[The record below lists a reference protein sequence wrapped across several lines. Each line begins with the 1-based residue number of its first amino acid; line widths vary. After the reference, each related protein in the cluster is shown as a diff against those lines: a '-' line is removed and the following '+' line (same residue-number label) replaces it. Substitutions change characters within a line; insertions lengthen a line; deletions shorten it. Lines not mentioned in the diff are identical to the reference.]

1 MLTKRTLVNLMAF
14 GIFAALLVWAG
25 LTQYVMSGAS
35 GRMLT
40 VQFTD
45 ATGVAPRN
53 DVTMRGVPIGVVTDV
68 ALARDGLVEVK
79 VQLDP
84 GESVPRGT
92 KAALTRRSA
101 IGDITMELTP
111 GTGAA
116 LPSGAMIPVADTST
130 PPDPEKTIEILARV
144 LHAVPSSQLSTLV
157 AELAAT
163 VRGRGSDLA
172 SLSVNS
178 ADLPQRILQ
187 VQSRLEDLISKGP
200 QVTGVLA
207 DNASTLADDIAQ
219 TAALADIL
227 RDRRHD
233 LVSLS
238 KNGAAFADVAN
249 LLIAEDKANLACMIA
264 DYGGI
269 NARLA
274 TAQNLANLKDVLE
287 LNHYFFDGVWILVR
301 QGRDGLDWFR
311 VQLLPP
317 QQPSGKEYPS
327 RRSPPNVFGADS
339 CRSIYGKGVGPGSQ
353 PGGLYLA
360 PGSDYVPGH

>member
-68 ALARDGLVEVK
+68 ALARDGLVDVK

-92 KAALTRRSA
+92 KAALTRRSPT
-101 IGDITMELTP
+101 GDITMELTP

-238 KNGAAFADVAN
+238 KNGAAFAEVAN
-249 LLIAEDKANLACMIA
+249 LLIA
-264 DYGGI
+264 
-269 NARLA
+269 
-274 TAQNLANLKDVLE
+274 
-287 LNHYFFDGVWILVR
+287 
-301 QGRDGLDWFR
+301 
-311 VQLLPP
+311 
-317 QQPSGKEYPS
+317 
-327 RRSPPNVFGADS
+327 
-339 CRSIYGKGVGPGSQ
+339 
-353 PGGLYLA
+353 
-360 PGSDYVPGH
+360 